1 MKKPTFFKIGLV
13 VTILLLSLQSIAQ
26 NFVPFTPEFNQTLK
40 GDIRLI
46 GNNILGPHRTEPY
59 HTNQYNHLVN
69 MVYVDVDNDNSTFN
83 SSSAE
88 LEIPNDGCYQIVHAG
103 LYWGAVNVGPTEK
116 TTVKFKGPTGG
127 YHDVTGSII
136 YDAGNTSTGNSY
148 PYACYADVTSIVSN
162 LGTNLGYYTVA
173 NVSTEQGRTQ
183 SVGNGTGHS
192 AGWSLFVVYEDP
204 TLPGKYITSFDGFS
218 SVNSSNNIT
227 VPISGFTTPP
237 APIPVVANF
246 AFAALEGDKPISGDF
261 LRINNFTQATPERG
275 ANNFFNSTV
284 TKLGGGLVNN
294 RIPNSTNTL
303 GFDTGI
309 FRVNNPANQVIDNG
323 DTSANIFMGSNQD
336 QYFAYFFA
344 FAVDVIEPKI
354 VLTKIVED
362 DAGNDIG
369 GQTVPLGM
377 SLNYVIG
384 IQNTGNDDANNL
396 IIRDILPIN
405 VNFNYPTDLGI
416 LPPGVTSHS
425 YNPAT
430 RELIFHI
437 DNSIVEQNDP
447 VTEIRIH
454 VQVVESCNE
463 LNDMCS
469 NIINNQAFATYSGI
483 ENPNF
488 EISDDPSVNTNTGCL
503 LIPQAT
509 NFLADLN
516 DCIFIENET
525 LCGNSVELVAA
536 NGYDAYTWST
546 SPTGTPVIGTGQ
558 TLTVTEVGTYYVHNQ
573 AVAPCQSIDQIFEVT
588 NFGGATVTNPVIP
601 FADEVVTCPNNGKPL
616 PNIFLCGANDFRLI
630 ETNITDA
637 SSIVWEQLVEG
648 SCAPV
653 GNTDCANENGSC
665 TWNQVGTGPTY
676 NANSAGQFRLTINYE
691 GGCFNQYYFNVYQNV
706 LNPTVT
712 SNDII
717 CNTSGQIT
725 VGGVP
730 NGYEYS
736 IDGVNFQ
743 TSNIFVVTT
752 GGSYTIYIRQIG
764 VTSNPCI
771 FTVPDVQVRERN
783 FTVSTIVNQPLCN
796 GDKGNIHLAANDVRP
811 QYFFSIYNGATLVNS
826 VGPITE
832 NNYVFSNLN
841 PGTYT
846 VLVETED
853 GCTHTQDI
861 EIIEPPLLTATSALT
876 SPLTCTEGEI
886 TVYANGGTPPY
897 FYFVNGDPN
906 FQIDPEI
913 IVTTPGVYD
922 ILVIDSNNCEATTS
936 ITVEASLAPE
946 FVVDQT
952 DILCAG
958 SENGTITVNVTNTN
972 GNSLLYSIDGG
983 NTFVNSNVF
992 TGLAAGDYEVVVQ
1005 YTTGP
1010 DVCLTDPQTI
1020 TITETDGLTGTAT
1033 LTAPYTCT
1041 ASGEITVTDVSGG
1054 TAPYTYSID
1063 GVTFQ
1068 NGATFTG
1075 LANGTYT
1082 ITIQDSSGCTFITN
1096 EITVLALDPPTDLT
1110 FDSTALTC
1118 PLNTSTVTITGTT
1131 GGFGT
1136 LEYQIIAP
1144 ASAVTPYQTSNV
1156 FEDLVPGTYTFQVK
1170 DENDCTYSESY
1181 TINPLPALTVVGQVT
1196 SNVTCFGEANGS
1208 IQFTVSGS
1216 TGFTYTINGGGAT
1229 AGTSP
1234 IDLTGLVAGTYTIV
1248 VTDTTT
1254 NCDATATVTVEEPTS
1269 ALSISTTIAP
1279 ITCNGAG
1286 QVVINSTGGWGGNS
1300 YSITLPDGTVIPAQT
1315 SNTFV
1320 GLSQTGTYTAT
1331 VLDTNGCSVST
1342 TFDLV
1347 VPTNPTATINVVS
1360 DYCYDNT
1367 NGATLE
1373 VTASGGQAP
1382 YEYSINGAPFNA
1394 NNIFNNLVPGTYT
1407 ITVRDAYGCSFTLP
1421 AETIEPQLS
1430 VNTIVTKDLDCTS
1443 SPDAL
1448 ITGNISGGYPPYTY
1462 EVSINGGAF
1471 TALGATGTPFTY
1483 TTATA
1488 GTYQFQITDSQ
1499 GCTAVSGVNTIDV
1512 LTMPEIISVTQVK
1525 DILCFGDSNAAIN
1538 VEINTSVGEP
1548 VYQINVYNTTT
1559 GVDYGTQTTSLPSG
1573 SYTIT
1578 LTDGNSCTDTQT
1590 IIIAEPSPINVAYHS
1605 VDITCTSTGVSQGS
1619 IIIDGVSGGTAPYNY
1634 FVTGTNGYNNSELN
1648 ATGSTSVTFD
1658 VVDFGLY
1665 QINVVDANGCSVL
1678 IQDVLVASPPDDLDI
1693 NISAITDCLTGGEA
1707 VVSVGTV
1714 LASSGPF
1721 FFSIYQGPISVYP
1734 NPAGSWLPEDT
1745 PGSQSAT
1752 FTGLTPG
1759 VTYTFI
1765 VYDAATGCSY
1775 YETAEDPIP
1784 TNSTLTASAVTANNV
1799 TCTGSADGNVSFTIN
1814 SVYGTDTG
1822 VSYEIF
1828 DSLSLNS
1835 MGISGTGSVVANG
1848 SLTVTNL
1855 GPLPFGTYYV
1865 LISETTGPNTGCSV
1879 VTVPFNITESAFE
1892 LGLTATVD
1900 QNANCNANSGVIS
1913 AVATNGTAP
1922 YVYQITTSATAPLAT
1937 DPLWTS
1943 ANTFNMDA
1951 NSYYVHAM
1959 DAYGCIKTTPV
1970 LVLPMD
1976 PSPVVA
1982 ATVSNQCDTA
1992 EGAFEINVTL
2002 PTAGMPPYTFSIN
2015 GGAFQTQT
2023 APFTIPNLSS
2033 GTHTIEVRD
2042 VNGCGNIVSVNI
2054 ESPLGITP
2062 TITGVTT
2069 CSDDDGEITVTAVG
2083 GTGAYTYSIFPNP
2096 ASVTLTGNVFSG
2108 VPSGT
2113 YTVTITDSTTGCTED
2128 ATISL
2133 SAATPVSFTTTV
2145 TDVSCNGSNEGVI
2158 TVNLDAGNDNPL
2170 YTYEII
2176 APIVVGPQNS
2186 NVFTGLTAGTYTIQ
2200 VNSGRGCSTTENV
2213 VVGEPTLLTVSGTA
2227 TDFAC
2232 AADGSVNTS
2241 ELTITEVGGTAP
2253 YTFSINGTNFFN
2265 SNVFDI
2271 IDTGATQT
2279 ITVYVK
2285 DANGCIATNTVTILP
2300 LPTLIA
2306 ATVVDGTPID
2316 CNNTGS
2322 VVINVTGGSGNFEYE
2337 MLPDGLPQASN
2348 VFDITLP
2355 GDYYFL
2361 VTDLDTG
2368 CTIATAA
2375 YTVAPFDLVDVI
2387 ATATSGV
2394 TCFGESNGA
2403 LEINVTGY
2411 SGAFD
2416 YEVFDSI
2423 GNSVIGPIAT
2433 NTNTN
2438 PISITG
2444 LPGGNYTVVITET
2457 DSPFCATTTNVVTIV
2472 SPTEALDVV
2481 ALETSNVTCTNNLGT
2496 ITATATGGWGTYQ
2509 YELTGAATVP
2519 YSTNG
2524 TFENLSAGTYTVN
2537 VMDAGGCIASET
2549 LTLVVPNPI
2558 DATVT
2563 ASTTM
2568 LSCFDDS
2575 NATITVTNVTGGQGS
2590 NYLYTL
2596 NMLSPTTSTSGPQS
2610 SPVFGN
2616 LGAGTYEVVIT
2627 DAFSCNFTSPNIVI
2641 AEPTQVQASL
2651 VKTSS
2656 QTCLTEST
2664 LTLSASGGTGP
2675 YTYSENSTFT
2685 PVLGTFTSSIT
2696 FSVPAGTYQYF
2707 VRDVNGCVASVSN
2720 QITIDPLLDLT
2731 INLDV
2736 TNGFINCTG
2745 DTTGVVVAVAS
2756 GGLGNYVYT
2765 LQDNLGN
2772 TIPATQNSPGVFTE
2786 LAAGNY
2792 MVHVESGDCLATT
2805 APFEITEPQDALIAP
2820 FVVTNVSCY
2829 GASDGSVVIN
2839 ASGGTGIIKYAISP
2853 QLNQFFDTNVFE
2865 NLAPGYYEV
2874 IVQDE
2879 LGCYL
2884 TIDFTI
2890 TEPTPV
2896 VISIVPGSILPEVCE
2911 GDLDGEFSIEVS
2923 GGTPSYSV
2931 SIDNYSGPYTT
2942 GAPGQTQFDFT
2953 GLGGGDHVVY
2963 VRDSLG
2969 CESEWN
2975 ISFPESVR
2983 INPLVDIEYV
2993 CVNNAQGNIVTVIV
3007 DDSITDLSQL
3017 DYSLNG
3023 GPFQASN
3030 VFIDVVPGNGHFVD
3044 VRHTNGCIQRTPL
3057 FEIIG
3062 FDPLTL
3068 TLNDGEIN
3076 EIVAVAAGGA
3086 GGYQYTLNGVDYG
3099 STNVFVISES
3109 GTYTVT
3115 VTDSNGC
3122 VATATRH
3129 FDYVDVC
3136 IPNYFTPNGDGNLDG
3151 WAPGCS
3157 IHYPNLDFDIF
3168 DRYGRKIATLR
3179 MGQSWDGT
3187 YNGKELPTG
3196 DYWYVVRLNDANDN
3210 RSFVGHFTL
3219 YR

>member
-1 MKKPTFFKIGLV
+1 MKKPTFFKIGIV
-13 VTILLLSLQSIAQ
+13 VTILLMSLQTIAQ
-26 NFVPFTPEFNQTLK
+26 NFVPFTPRFNRDLK

-46 GNNILGPHRTEPY
+46 GNNILGPYSNAPY
-59 HTNQYNHLVN
+59 NNNSTWNHQIN
-69 MVYVDVDNDNSTFN
+69 MIYVDVDGDPTTFN
-83 SSSAE
+83 SSSAD
-88 LEIPNDGCYQIVHAG
+88 LEIPNPACYKIVHAG
-103 LYWGAVNVGPTEK
+103 LYWGAVNNGNSSMTQ
-116 TTVKFKGPTGG
+116 VKFKGPTGG
-127 YHDVTGSII
+127 YHDITGTII
-136 YDAGNTSTGNSY
+136 YQANGTQTGNSY
-148 PYACYADVTSIVSN
+148 PYSSYADVTDIVSA
-162 LGTNLGYYTVA
+162 LGTDLGTYTVA
-173 NVSTEQGRTQ
+173 NVSTAQGRTDQ
-183 SVGNGTGHS
+183 VGNGTGHS
-192 AGWSLFVVYEDP
+192 AGWSLFIVYEDP
-204 TLPGKYITSFDGFS
+204 TLPGKSITSFDGFS
-218 SVNSSNNIT
+218 SINSSVNVNIP
-227 VPISGFTTPP
+227 VSGFRTVP
-237 APIPVVANF
+237 APIPVRANF
-246 AFAALEGDKPISGDF
+246 AFAALEGDKPISGDR
-261 LRINNFTQATPERG
+261 LRLNGVTMSTLDRPS
-275 ANNFFNSTV
+275 NNFFNSTV
-284 TKLGGGLVNN
+284 TQLSALPVLN
-294 RIPNSTNTL
+294 RNPNSTNTL
-303 GFDTGI
+303 GFDTG
-309 FRVNNPANQVIDNG
+309 VMVVPNPGNNVINNG
-323 DTSANIFMGSNQD
+323 ATSAVIRMESNQD
-336 QYFAYFFA
+336 QYFAYFCA
-344 FAVDVIEPKI
+344 FAVDIIEPKI

-362 DAGNDIG
+362 DLGNNIG
-369 GQTVPLGM
+369 GQTVALGQ

-384 IQNTGNDDANNL
+384 FQNTGNDHANNL

-405 VNFNYPTDLGI
+405 VNFNYPADLVY
-416 LPPGVTSHS
+416 LPPSVTSHS
-425 YNPAT
+425 YNAAT

-437 DNSIVEQNDP
+437 SNSAVEQHDP
-447 VTEIRIH
+447 SDHIIIH

-463 LNDMCS
+463 LSDMCS

-483 ENPNF
+483 QNPNF

-588 NFGGATVTNPVIP
+588 NFGGVTVTNPVIP

-653 GNTDCANENGSC
+653 GNTDCANENASC
-665 TWNQVGTGPTY
+665 TWTQVGTGPTY

-706 LNPTVT
+706 LNPTAT

-717 CNTSGQIT
+717 CDTPGQIT

-736 IDGVNFQ
+736 IDGVNYQ
-743 TSNIFVVTT
+743 ASNIFVITT
-752 GGSYTIYIRQIG
+752 GGTYTIYIRQ
-764 VTSNPCI
+764 VEVASNPCI

-832 NNYVFSNLN
+832 NNYVFSNLS
-841 PGTYT
+841 PGIYT

-876 SPLTCTEGEI
+876 SPLTCTDGEI

-922 ILVIDSNNCEATTS
+922 ILVIDSDNCEATTS
-936 ITVEASLAPE
+936 ITVAASLAPE
-946 FVVDQT
+946 YTVDHT
-952 DILCAG
+952 NILCAG
-958 SENGTITVNVTNTN
+958 SENGSITINVSNAN
-972 GNSLLYSIDGG
+972 GNSLMYSIDGG
-983 NTFVNSNVF
+983 TTFVNANVF
-992 TGLAAGDYEVVVQ
+992 TGLSAGDYDVVVQ

-1548 VYQINVYNTTT
+1548 VYQINMYNTTT

-1665 QINVVDANGCSVL
+1665 QINVVDAKGCSVL

-2213 VVGEPTLLTVSGTA
+2213 VVGEQIGR
-2227 TDFAC
+2227 
-2232 AADGSVNTS
+2232 
-2241 ELTITEVGGTAP
+2241 
-2253 YTFSINGTNFFN
+2253 
-2265 SNVFDI
+2265 
-2271 IDTGATQT
+2271 
-2279 ITVYVK
+2279 
-2285 DANGCIATNTVTILP
+2285 
-2300 LPTLIA
+2300 
-2306 ATVVDGTPID
+2306 
-2316 CNNTGS
+2316 
-2322 VVINVTGGSGNFEYE
+2322 
-2337 MLPDGLPQASN
+2337 ASCRER
-2348 VFDITLP
+2348 V
-2355 GDYYFL
+2355 
-2361 VTDLDTG
+2361 
-2368 CTIATAA
+2368 
-2375 YTVAPFDLVDVI
+2375 
-2387 ATATSGV
+2387 
-2394 TCFGESNGA
+2394 
-2403 LEINVTGY
+2403 
-2411 SGAFD
+2411 
-2416 YEVFDSI
+2416 
-2423 GNSVIGPIAT
+2423 
-2433 NTNTN
+2433 
-2438 PISITG
+2438 
-2444 LPGGNYTVVITET
+2444 
-2457 DSPFCATTTNVVTIV
+2457 
-2472 SPTEALDVV
+2472 
-2481 ALETSNVTCTNNLGT
+2481 
-2496 ITATATGGWGTYQ
+2496 
-2509 YELTGAATVP
+2509 
-2519 YSTNG
+2519 
-2524 TFENLSAGTYTVN
+2524 
-2537 VMDAGGCIASET
+2537 
-2549 LTLVVPNPI
+2549 
-2558 DATVT
+2558 
-2563 ASTTM
+2563 
-2568 LSCFDDS
+2568 
-2575 NATITVTNVTGGQGS
+2575 
-2590 NYLYTL
+2590 
-2596 NMLSPTTSTSGPQS
+2596 
-2610 SPVFGN
+2610 
-2616 LGAGTYEVVIT
+2616 
-2627 DAFSCNFTSPNIVI
+2627 
-2641 AEPTQVQASL
+2641 
-2651 VKTSS
+2651 
-2656 QTCLTEST
+2656 
-2664 LTLSASGGTGP
+2664 
-2675 YTYSENSTFT
+2675 
-2685 PVLGTFTSSIT
+2685 
-2696 FSVPAGTYQYF
+2696 
-2707 VRDVNGCVASVSN
+2707 
-2720 QITIDPLLDLT
+2720 
-2731 INLDV
+2731 
-2736 TNGFINCTG
+2736 
-2745 DTTGVVVAVAS
+2745 
-2756 GGLGNYVYT
+2756 
-2765 LQDNLGN
+2765 
-2772 TIPATQNSPGVFTE
+2772 
-2786 LAAGNY
+2786 
-2792 MVHVESGDCLATT
+2792 
-2805 APFEITEPQDALIAP
+2805 
-2820 FVVTNVSCY
+2820 
-2829 GASDGSVVIN
+2829 
-2839 ASGGTGIIKYAISP
+2839 
-2853 QLNQFFDTNVFE
+2853 
-2865 NLAPGYYEV
+2865 
-2874 IVQDE
+2874 
-2879 LGCYL
+2879 
-2884 TIDFTI
+2884 
-2890 TEPTPV
+2890 
-2896 VISIVPGSILPEVCE
+2896 
-2911 GDLDGEFSIEVS
+2911 
-2923 GGTPSYSV
+2923 
-2931 SIDNYSGPYTT
+2931 
-2942 GAPGQTQFDFT
+2942 
-2953 GLGGGDHVVY
+2953 
-2963 VRDSLG
+2963 
-2969 CESEWN
+2969 
-2975 ISFPESVR
+2975 
-2983 INPLVDIEYV
+2983 
-2993 CVNNAQGNIVTVIV
+2993 
-3007 DDSITDLSQL
+3007 
-3017 DYSLNG
+3017 
-3023 GPFQASN
+3023 
-3030 VFIDVVPGNGHFVD
+3030 
-3044 VRHTNGCIQRTPL
+3044 
-3057 FEIIG
+3057 
-3062 FDPLTL
+3062 
-3068 TLNDGEIN
+3068 
-3076 EIVAVAAGGA
+3076 
-3086 GGYQYTLNGVDYG
+3086 
-3099 STNVFVISES
+3099 
-3109 GTYTVT
+3109 
-3115 VTDSNGC
+3115 
-3122 VATATRH
+3122 
-3129 FDYVDVC
+3129 
-3136 IPNYFTPNGDGNLDG
+3136 
-3151 WAPGCS
+3151 
-3157 IHYPNLDFDIF
+3157 
-3168 DRYGRKIATLR
+3168 
-3179 MGQSWDGT
+3179 
-3187 YNGKELPTG
+3187 
-3196 DYWYVVRLNDANDN
+3196 
-3210 RSFVGHFTL
+3210 
-3219 YR
+3219 